1 MSTNPYLLTLPQL
14 LSAKQKIG
22 RVSLFYDPVKFSLK
36 GFDSE
41 KLDPTQFREQLR
53 QNFLIR
59 LTDEELGAIVL
70 LFDKDGDGTV
80 DSVEFINA
88 FFRMGKIEKRKFLIN
103 RKDVNDRIEQERIER
118 LEKHE
123 ERFMK
128 FGVIKVANSYNKAQ
142 EDSAFKKMS
151 HIAFSYDAF
160 KGGLEVC
167 NINM

>member
-1 MSTNPYLLTLPQL
+1 MSTNTYLLTLPQL
-14 LSAKQKIG
+14 LSAKQKIS
-22 RVSLFYDPVKFSLK
+22 RVALFYDPVKFSLK

-41 KLDPTQFREQLR
+41 KLDPTEFREQLR

-80 DSVEFINA
+80 DSVEFINE
-88 FFRMGKIEKRKFLIN
+88 FFRMGKVEKRKFVMS
-103 RKDVNDRIEQERIER
+103 RKDENDRKEKERVQRFDEH
-118 LEKHE
+118 K

-128 FGVIKVANSYNKAQ
+128 FGVIKVASSCTKAQ

-151 HIAFSYDAF
+151 MIAFSYDVF

-167 NINM
+167 I